1 MIGKKM
7 FAFKALLAVAW
18 FALAA
23 MQGAS
28 AAEVAGVKFSDSVK
42 VAGKDLQLNGLGVRT
57 KFIIKVYAAGL
68 YLQDKRATTLD
79 EVMKAEGPRRM
90 QLVMMRDI
98 SSETFGEAFMAGL
111 NNNLD
116 TKEKSK
122 IVTQISK
129 FGEMFA
135 TLDSLKKGDT
145 LDIDWIP
152 GTGTVVLVNGKRNG
166 EATPDLVFYNSV
178 LKIWLG
184 DKPADD
190 TLKGKLL
197 ASSAKK

>member
-23 MQGAS
+23 MQGAR

-90 QLVMMRDI
+90 QLVMLRDV
-98 SSETFGEAFMAGL
+98 SSEAFGESFMTGL

-184 DKPADD
+184 DKPADES
-190 TLKGKLL
+190 LKTKLL
-197 ASSAKK
+197 ASAKK

>member
-1 MIGKKM
+1 MIGKYG
-7 FAFKALLAVAW
+7 FGFKALLAGAW

-23 MQGAS
+23 MQGAT

-42 VAGKDLQLNGLGVRT
+42 VAGKELQLNGLGVRT

-68 YLQDKRATTLD
+68 YLQDKRATVD
-79 EVMKAEGPRRM
+79 EVMKADGPRRL

-98 SSETFGEAFMAGL
+98 SSEAFGDAFMTGL

-135 TLDSLKKGDT
+135 MLDSLKKGDT

-152 GTGTVVLVNGKRNG
+152 GSGTVVLVNGKRNG
-166 EATPDLVFYNSV
+166 DVTPDLAFYNSV

-190 TLKGKLL
+190 ALKTKLL
-197 ASSAKK
+197 AASARK

>member
-1 MIGKKM
+1 MIVKNTFG
-7 FAFKALLAVAW
+7 FKALLASAV
-18 FALAA
+18 LAFSCS
-23 MQGAS
+23 QGAM
-28 AAEVAGVKFSDSVK
+28 AAEVSGVKYADSMK

-68 YLQDKRATTLD
+68 YLQDKHATVD
-79 EVMKAEGPRRM
+79 EIMKADGPRR
-90 QLVMMRDI
+90 LRLTMMRDI
-98 SSETFGEAFMAGL
+98 SSDEFGNAFMAGL

-116 TKEKSK
+116 SKEKSK

-135 TLDSLKKGDT
+135 MLDALKKGDT

-152 GTGTVVLVNGKRNG
+152 GSGTLVFVNGKRNG
-166 EATPDLVFYNSV
+166 DITPDLIFYNSV

-184 DKPADD
+184 EKPADS
-190 TLKGKLL
+190 TLKTKLL
-197 ASSAKK
+197 AANVAK

>member
-68 YLQDKRATTLD
+68 YLQDKRATTVD

-90 QLVMMRDI
+90 QLVMLRDV
-98 SSETFGEAFMAGL
+98 SSETFGESFMAGL

-135 TLDSLKKGDT
+135 MLDSLKKGDT

-184 DKPADD
+184 DKPADES
-190 TLKGKLL
+190 LKTKLL
-197 ASSAKK
+197 ASAKK

>member
-23 MQGAS
+23 LQGAS

-90 QLVMMRDI
+90 QLVMLRDV
-98 SSETFGEAFMAGL
+98 SSEAFGESFMTGL

-184 DKPADD
+184 DKPADES
-190 TLKGKLL
+190 LKTKLL
-197 ASSAKK
+197 ASAKK